1 MRIVAHIPH
10 PQIKISIFQYNDK
23 YLIEMEAAQ
32 YKQTYKISV
41 DSVDG
46 IEGIKKLCTGE
57 LIKNSMLRFSSM
69 HEDFLKSYSIYKEER
84 SS

>member
-1 MRIVAHIPH
+1 MRTVATIPH
-10 PQIKISIFQYNDK
+10 PHIKITIHQYNDK

-46 IEGIKKLCTGE
+46 VEGIKLLCSPE
-57 LIKNSMLRFSSM
+57 FIQKCMQRFQGM
-69 HEDFLKSYSIYKEER
+69 HEEFGQAFAAMKK
-84 SS
+84 